1 MTNALLDE
9 TMKASDIAAYLRE
22 HPEFLSDYPELAK
35 LTMPREQGAVASL
48 ATYQLQ
54 SAARQERR
62 TGTPL
67 AELIAIAA
75 ENES

>member
-22 HPEFLSDYPELAK
+22 HPDFLSDYPELANV

-48 ATYQLQ
+48 AAYQLQ
-54 SAARQERR
+54 TLREKNAELERR
-62 TGTPL
+62 FS
-67 AELIAIAA
+67 ELTEIAA
-75 ENES
+75 QN